1 MDKKIL
7 LIATHDTKEDEA
19 RFLKSCI
26 EANGVKVLVM
36 DTGILAPPR
45 GNVDIPQKEV
55 ADRAGTPLKEALERG
70 DKRECTEIMCQG
82 AARLATELFDQG
94 RIDGVIGIG
103 GAQGTE
109 IASAA
114 MRALPTGVPRLMA
127 STVANGP
134 HQFGFYVGTKD
145 LTIMHTVSDLQG
157 LNFLSKQI
165 LQNAAGAICG
175 MVEKFTG
182 QLQKPQGIPVAMSM
196 LGTTTPGALRAK
208 KILEDNGYEVVT
220 FHQNGTGGIA
230 MEDMISEGAF
240 QGVLDLNL
248 HEIGDRYLGGLHG
261 AIRSDRLTAA
271 GAKGLPQ
278 VVAPGSGNYTVQGSP
293 ETLSEDM
300 RSRKHFNYN
309 PHLTLVRLRPEE
321 LIEVGKEIADKLNQA
336 RGPVKVFIPLQGFS
350 FPDREGLA
358 HWEPEGNQVFIDS
371 LKEHLSS
378 SIPLVEIDAHINDAD
393 FIDPVIDEFMA
404 MMTTHYT
411 TK

>member
-1 MDKKIL
+1 MDKTIL

-26 EANGVKVLVM
+26 QANGFKVLVM

-45 GNVDIPQKEV
+45 GKVDITQNEV
-55 ADRAGTPLKEALERG
+55 ADRAGTPLKEALQRG

-82 AARLATELFDQG
+82 AAQLATELFDQG
-94 RIDGVIGIG
+94 RIHGVIGIG

-175 MVEKFTG
+175 MVDNFAG
-182 QLQKPQGIPVAMSM
+182 QLQAPEGIPVAMSM

-240 QGVLDLNL
+240 RGVLDLNL
-248 HEIGDRYLGGLHG
+248 HEIGDRHVGGLHG
-261 AIRSDRLTAA
+261 AVRADRLTAA
-271 GAKGLPQ
+271 GAMGLPQ
-278 VVAPGSGNYTVQGSP
+278 VIAPGSGNYTVQGSP
-293 ETLSEDM
+293 ESLTDDM
-300 RSRKHFNYN
+300 RSRKRFNYN
-309 PHLTLVRLRPEE
+309 PHLTLVRLRPDE
-321 LIEVGKEIADKLNQA
+321 LIQVGKEIAEKLNQA
-336 RGPVKVFIPLQGFS
+336 KGPVKVFIPLKGFS
-350 FPDREGLA
+350 FPDREGLS
-358 HWEPEGNQVFIDS
+358 HWEPEGNQAFVDA
-371 LKEHLSS
+371 LKEYLDSA
-378 SIPLVEIDAHINDAD
+378 IPLIELDAHINDAD
-393 FIDPVIDEFMA
+393 FIDPVIDAFME
-404 MMTTHYT
+404 MMTTRHAA
-411 TK
+411 K

>member
-1 MDKKIL
+1 MSKTIL
-7 LIATHDTKEDEA
+7 LIATHDTKEEEA

-26 EANGVKVLVM
+26 EAQGNRVLVM
-36 DTGILAPPR
+36 DTGILAPPK
-45 GNVDIPQKEV
+45 GNVDISRDEV
-55 ADRAGTPLKEALERG
+55 ADRAGIPLRDALGRG

-82 AARLATELFDQG
+82 AAGLTKELYEKG
-94 RIDGVIGIG
+94 RIYGVIGIG

-175 MVEKFTG
+175 MVKHFG
-182 QLQKPQGIPVAMSM
+182 GRLLKPEGIPVAMSM

-240 QGVLDLNL
+240 RGVLDLNL
-248 HEIGDRYLGGLHG
+248 HEIGM
-261 AIRSDRLTAA
+261 SAA
-271 GAKGLPQ
+271 C
-278 VVAPGSGNYTVQGSP
+278 TVPFAQ
-293 ETLSEDM
+293 TD
-300 RSRKHFNYN
+300 
-309 PHLTLVRLRPEE
+309 LRPPPPGACPR
-321 LIEVGKEIADKLNQA
+321 LWPRAAAIIRFRDPRKALQTTCADA
-336 RGPVKVFIPLQGFS
+336 
-350 FPDREGLA
+350 
-358 HWEPEGNQVFIDS
+358 
-371 LKEHLSS
+371 
-378 SIPLVEIDAHINDAD
+378 SISI
-393 FIDPVIDEFMA
+393 
-404 MMTTHYT
+404 TTRI
-411 TK
+411 